1 MGGTAIPGA
10 HWVMLDFDSPVVAT
24 SIVLDWEAA
33 HADNYR
39 IELRNKLD
47 DDDAGWTVIFDGSN
61 PHDCEYR
68 SVKKSG
74 QSPGVKYEMPLH
86 VVHKIELTEL
96 EPQVKDMVFRYLRV
110 FIVKPAAGWGVSLW
124 QVDVYGRKA

>member
-1 MGGTAIPGA
+1 
-10 HWVMLDFDSPVVAT
+10 MLDFNSAVKIN

-47 DDDAGWTVIFDGSN
+47 DDDAGWTVIFDGSKD
-61 PHDCEYR
+61 HDCQFR

-86 VVHKIELTEL
+86 VVHTIELT
-96 EPQVKDMVFRYLRV
+96 QVDEMIKEMEFRYLRV
-110 FIVKPAAGWGVSLW
+110 YIVKPAAGWGVSLW
-124 QVDVYGRKA
+124 QVDVFGRKL